1 MQIHGPSF
9 ISHEPADIRVDLN
22 THAPDRAFA
31 TVSFP
36 NGLDFF
42 LYDEKEADT
51 LIKVFCQAKDMLH
64 AHKQAAAMAEQ
75 EASGLIGGFPTVADR
90 GRYDAAS
97 AAEVAEGVA
106 PVEGRV
112 MDEAAV
118 DGMRIKAV
126 LGFGPDPGS
135 PATGPC
141 GAWNPAGDVTCS
153 LSQGHAASHVAA
165 GEGWLTMVWPAAGGL
180 PVLDDEPGDGD
191 DDGPGY
197 VENITA
203 VIADAHLK
211 ADVNPVVLDADAYD
225 AEQLARHLQH
235 GGDR

>member
-36 NGLDFF
+36 NGLNFF

-97 AAEVAEGVA
+97 AAEVAEGV
-106 PVEGRV
+106 
-112 MDEAAV
+112 
-118 DGMRIKAV
+118 
-126 LGFGPDPGS
+126 GS

-141 GAWNPAGDVTCS
+141 GAWNPDGGGTCS
-153 LSQGHAASHVAA
+153 LSQGHAASHAAA

-197 VENITA
+197 VENITH
-203 VIADAHLK
+203 VLADAHLK

-225 AEQLARHLQH
+225 AEQLA
-235 GGDR
+235 DRKSTRLNSS

>member
-36 NGLDFF
+36 NGLNFF

-97 AAEVAEGVA
+97 AAEVA
-106 PVEGRV
+106 R
-112 MDEAAV
+112 
-118 DGMRIKAV
+118 
-126 LGFGPDPGS
+126 
-135 PATGPC
+135 
-141 GAWNPAGDVTCS
+141 
-153 LSQGHAASHVAA
+153 
-165 GEGWLTMVWPAAGGL
+165 GL

-191 DDGPGY
+191 EDEDPYGTY
-197 VENITA
+197 VENITHL
-203 VIADAHLK
+203 VADAHLK
-211 ADVNPVVLDADAYD
+211 G
-225 AEQLARHLQH
+225 EQA
-235 GGDR
+235 